1 MVRKKHMVLF
11 PLATLYFALQ
21 YVFTNDSVAVYILG
35 GIAILIFALAGLSN
49 LRFSFERF
57 PLMMLAFV
65 VFCILSYTWAERP
78 NLALN
83 RGLSMLKI
91 YVMILLLY
99 VSMKNNLDTRQLLK
113 IVMWGG
119 FFAITYTI
127 STVGVTEIA
136 LMVEMAERL
145 GEDEELFIN
154 VNVLGTLA
162 ANVIIINIYF
172 KLFERF
178 SWDIL
183 IVFPCLTMVAVCGSR
198 RAMIVLFV
206 GVVVLLLLKIYR
218 KLDVL
223 FFIKVSL
230 ITILTAVLIH
240 FTLTLPLFAVVAER
254 MEGLI
259 NSIKGEG
266 VVDNSTLS
274 REMMI
279 EVGYKLFQES
289 PIVGIGLD
297 NARAFNVKV
306 GSYLHNNYVELA
318 ADLGIIGI
326 ILYYSM
332 HLYVIVIT
340 IKYWKYDKRLSSI
353 VLTLMLSLLISDIG
367 VVSYYYKE
375 YYFYLL
381 LSFIFIKET
390 NHKKKT
396 NGFLR

>member
-1 MVRKKHMVLF
+1 MVLF
-11 PLATLYFALQ
+11 LLATLYFALQ

-65 VFCILSYTWAERP
+65 AFCILSYTWAERP

-127 STVGVTEIA
+127 STVGVMEIA
-136 LMVEMAERL
+136 LMAEMAERL
-145 GEDEELFIN
+145 GEGEELFIN

-162 ANVIIINIYF
+162 ANVIIINTYF
-172 KLFERF
+172 KLYERF

-183 IVFPCLTMVAVCGSR
+183 IDLPCIVMVAVCGSR
-198 RAMIVLFV
+198 RAVIVLFL
-206 GVVVLLLLKIYR
+206 GIILLLLLKYYK
-218 KLDVL
+218 KLDLKFLVKVSVIFVVTIIVL
-223 FFIKVSL
+223 FYILSL
-230 ITILTAVLIH
+230 PI
-240 FTLTLPLFAVVAER
+240 FSVVTER

-266 VVDNSTLS
+266 VVDNSTLA
-274 REMMI
+274 REAMLK
-279 EVGYKLFQES
+279 VGFKLFKES
-289 PIVGIGLD
+289 PILGIGLD
-297 NARAFNVKV
+297 NARAFNIKA
-306 GSYLHNNYVELA
+306 GAYLHNNYVEIA
-318 ADLGIIGI
+318 ADLGIVGF

-332 HLYVIVIT
+332 HCYVLFKA
-340 IKYWKYDKRLSSI
+340 IKFRKYDKGLSTII
-353 VLTLMLSLLISDIG
+353 VTLVVLLLISDIG
-367 VVSYYYKE
+367 IVSYYYKE
-375 YYFYLL
+375 YYFYLI
-381 LSFIFIKET
+381 LSFISIYEMKT
-390 NHKKKT
+390 KQMRINKK
-396 NGFLR
+396 FAVV